1 MKYIKKINEDTFY
14 NKKRIGDAGE
24 LIVTKLLETEGYTVE
39 NVADKP
45 EWRKVDVDLLVYKDD
60 ILTRKIEVKT
70 ENAGVYTGNFF
81 VETKS
86 NGKQGWIFYTEADY
100 LYVVIPNVKVYVIF
114 VDEFKAW
121 FKNVMYDCKIKK
133 APTVGYNGEILYY
146 NWGRLIPLT
155 VLDELEFIY
164 SIPLN

>member
-1 MKYIKKINEDTFY
+1 MKYTKQINEDSFY
-14 NKKRIGDAGE
+14 NKKKIGDKGE
-24 LIVTKLLETEGYTVE
+24 YIVTKLLQDKGYDVI

-45 EWRKVDVDLLVYKDD
+45 EWQKADVDLLIYKNNKL
-60 ILTRKIEVKT
+60 IHKIEVKT
-70 ENAGVYTGNFF
+70 EKAGTVTGNFF

-86 NGKQGWIFYTEADY
+86 NSKQGWIFYTEADY

-133 APTVGYNGEILYY
+133 AATTGKNGEVLYNNY
-146 NWGRLIPLT
+146 GRLIPLT

>member
-1 MKYIKKINEDTFY
+1 MKYTKQIHEDSFY
-14 NKKRIGDAGE
+14 NKKKIGDEGE
-24 LIVTKLLETEGYTVE
+24 YIVTKLLQDKGYDVI
-39 NVADKP
+39 NVTDEI
-45 EWRKVDVDLLVYKDD
+45 EWRKADVDLLIYKNDKL
-60 ILTRKIEVKT
+60 IHKVEVKT
-70 ENAGVYTGNFF
+70 ENAGAYTGNFF

-100 LYVVIPNVKVYVIF
+100 IYVVVPGKKVYVIF
-114 VDEFKAW
+114 VEEFRAW
-121 FKNVMYDCKIKK
+121 FKNVMCDCKIKK
-133 APTVGYNGEILYY
+133 APTVGYNGEILYF